1 MLDSWLPNPNVQ
13 KCLTYI
19 NMFWYGYQ
27 LPQLKQNPCCW
38 KITWHIGPNNK
49 ITRDMP
55 GTCLAPNPLGPS
67 CWQELL
73 RGFYLDSAAMPM
85 VKFIELAEPERQ
97 SEVDEEWFDSGFVC
111 VCVFVSFFVCFCY
124 IFYFLAGRYLL
135 EQVMQKAMFA
145 RRSKGRW
152 LGSCVGDRSL
162 CPWGEAREIGDAVI
176 VR

>member
-111 VCVFVSFFVCFCY
+111 VCVFVSFFVCFCKHSD
-124 IFYFLAGRYLL
+124 YFTFWLADTCWNKWCKKLCSQGVQKDVGSVAAWAIEACALGVKP
-135 EQVMQKAMFA
+135 EKSVMQ
-145 RRSKGRW
+145 W
-152 LGSCVGDRSL
+152 
-162 CPWGEAREIGDAVI
+162 
-176 VR
+176 

>member
-1 MLDSWLPNPNVQ
+1 MTEKLPKPRPCGSQSFLFICASGMLDSWLPNPNVQ

-111 VCVFVSFFVCFCY
+111 VCVCFFFCV
-124 IFYFLAGRYLL
+124 FLLYFLLFGWQILVGTSDAKSYVR
-135 EQVMQKAMFA
+135 KAFERTLA
-145 RRSKGRW
+145 R
-152 LGSCVGDRSL
+152 
-162 CPWGEAREIGDAVI
+162 
-176 VR
+176 